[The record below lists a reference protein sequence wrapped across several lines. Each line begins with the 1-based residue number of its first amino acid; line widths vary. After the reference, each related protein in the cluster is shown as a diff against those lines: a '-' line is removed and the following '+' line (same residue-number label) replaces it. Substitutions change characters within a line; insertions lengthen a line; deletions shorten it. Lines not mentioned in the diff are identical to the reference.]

1 MGDPTEEQ
9 LAGCLKLDHAADYV
23 GLAGSATDQLTARG
37 SLFDLLG
44 VADDSLPAILGV
56 IDEQTIHNMVDGWRV
71 AKARTPTGEFSE
83 FRNATIGEKGAAKF
97 LARICRLKLG
107 VGRLVPAQVAPSAP
121 ACLPLRPESSSSAK
135 SSRRS
140 MIRRSSYC

>member
-9 LAGCLKLDHAADYV
+9 LAGCLKLGHAADYV

-56 IDEQTIHNMVDGWRV
+56 IDEQTIHNIVDGWRV
-71 AKARTPTGEFSE
+71 A
-83 FRNATIGEKGAAKF
+83 
-97 LARICRLKLG
+97 
-107 VGRLVPAQVAPSAP
+107 
-121 ACLPLRPESSSSAK
+121 
-135 SSRRS
+135 
-140 MIRRSSYC
+140 